1 MKKLIPLKKNKIK
14 SLDMKRVSFI
24 KKKIFSKQELN
35 STYIN
40 NIPSLYRDVI
50 NKKRI
55 KENKNEIDKLTSA
68 NLNILKT
75 LSTFAKEEMLNN
87 SYDIQKNKKYF
98 SNLKSL
104 DSLTELKLRLNETKK
119 SPKKPVKKKLYKKS
133 TNSNSSELSLNS
145 HKITNKHKL
154 KQNFTLHKSKPNSKK
169 KYKRNSVIHMK
180 SNFMSNAFLNEVNE
194 DKLMSLGK
202 IQNKN
207 LAINYEMKTKINYE
221 EFINEM
227 EIMKINHNLRKDINF
242 IKLKNKISRIKH
254 HFKGKIHE
262 EINESSSPIKPNK
275 DDSKHSFDLMVDKS
289 SMNNLDKFRTLKRK
303 NELYD
308 SFDDEEYKEEIL
320 GFYIAPDS
328 WFIIIFDSI
337 LLFISMIYSIFV
349 PFLLSKNYFS
359 KNDNN
364 LINYILI
371 STDLI
376 YIIECI
382 LNIL

>member
-1 MKKLIPLKKNKIK
+1 
-14 SLDMKRVSFI
+14 
-24 KKKIFSKQELN
+24 
-35 STYIN
+35 
-40 NIPSLYRDVI
+40 
-50 NKKRI
+50 
-55 KENKNEIDKLTSA
+55 
-68 NLNILKT
+68 
-75 LSTFAKEEMLNN
+75 MLNN

-154 KQNFTLHKSKPNSKK
+154 KQNFTLNKSKPNSKK

-242 IKLKNKISRIKH
+242 IKLKNHIFIQHVKLQV
-254 HFKGKIHE
+254 
-262 EINESSSPIKPNK
+262 
-275 DDSKHSFDLMVDKS
+275 LM
-289 SMNNLDKFRTLKRK
+289 
-303 NELYD
+303 
-308 SFDDEEYKEEIL
+308 
-320 GFYIAPDS
+320 P
-328 WFIIIFDSI
+328 
-337 LLFISMIYSIFV
+337 
-349 PFLLSKNYFS
+349 
-359 KNDNN
+359 
-364 LINYILI
+364 
-371 STDLI
+371 
-376 YIIECI
+376 
-382 LNIL
+382 